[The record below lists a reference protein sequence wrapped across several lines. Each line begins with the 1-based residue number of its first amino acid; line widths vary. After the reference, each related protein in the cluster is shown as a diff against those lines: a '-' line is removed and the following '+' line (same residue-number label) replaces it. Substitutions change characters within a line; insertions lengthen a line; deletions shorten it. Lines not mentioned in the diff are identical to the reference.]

1 MKKMLAMLLAVAMIV
16 ACFAGCQSNAPVD
29 TNQPADSQQ
38 PTDSNQPTDTT
49 APEPVQPE
57 SNVGP
62 DGREFADEQVYRT
75 LYSSEVTTMNYLVS
89 GTTYELVVG
98 ANTIDSLVENDP
110 YGNIVPCAAESWES
124 EDETVTLIV
133 PAVKKLNDNGELELV
148 SERTTEEANGQK
160 WTFHLRAGQYWY
172 DADGNQ
178 KDPVTANDYV
188 AAARYVCD
196 SAMDCSNS
204 YLMDG
209 WIVNATERLGYTAAL
224 LAEPV
229 EQGKEE
235 GKDQDIVIDADGV
248 IWEGKDWDEDK
259 GVYTTWVE
267 IPLTNP
273 EDLGVEAA
281 DDNTLV
287 YHLVKP
293 RPYFPTALQFGTYW
307 PAPAALLAELGE
319 NYALDNY
326 SMWFNGAYI
335 LSTFKPQEKRI
346 YTKNVNNWDAEHI
359 YIESI
364 EQTYNAEASTIAP
377 ELFLRGEVDY
387 ADIGSDIVA
396 DWLSDPEKS
405 QMISSSRVTGD
416 YSYFFG
422 FNFEPTFDA
431 EYEPENWVIA
441 VNNENFRKAVF
452 HGIDRDGYLAAKYPG
467 DDPEIHKINTITPK
481 GFSVNNGKD
490 FVMYGGLAKYTE
502 TESFNEQLA
511 LEYRDKAKTELEAAG
526 CKFPIKVPVNYNPS
540 SSSWGNATVVLEQQ
554 LENLLGADF
563 IDIIIV
569 EYAGGSGFL
578 DATRRNGNYA
588 LQELN
593 WGADFMDPETW
604 ADPFE
609 RENSYNFFCHDTE
622 NYRVFQNTKTAET
635 NALIDQ
641 YYALVDEARTK
652 TGDMDERFEA
662 FAAAESFYID
672 HAIVVP
678 GFISGG
684 SYCATKLN
692 GFEGQYAMMGQSSSR
707 YKGQHLYKTAMS
719 QDMFDAQYNEWYASM
734 GN

>member
-49 APEPVQPE
+49 TPEPVQPE

-209 WIVNATERLGYTAAL
+209 WIVNATERLDYTAAL

-467 DDPEIHKINTITPK
+467 DDPEIHKINTVTPK

-526 CKFPIKVPVNYNPS
+526 CKFPIKVPINYNS
-540 SSSWGNATVVLEQQ
+540 SSSTWGNATVVLEQQ
-554 LENLLGADF
+554 LEDLLGADF
-563 IDIIIV
+563 IDIIV
-569 EYAGGSGFL
+569 VSYSGNSFL
-578 DATRRNGNYA
+578 KETRRNGNYA

-609 RENSYNFFCHDTE
+609 RENSYNFFCHDTDTY
-622 NYRVFQNTKTAET
+622 NVYRDTKTEET

>member
-49 APEPVQPE
+49 TPEPVQPE

-98 ANTIDSLVENDP
+98 ANTIDSLVENYP

-467 DDPEIHKINTITPK
+467 DDPEIHKINTVTPK

-511 LEYRDKAKTELEAAG
+511 VEYRDKAKTELEAAG
-526 CKFPIKVPVNYNPS
+526 CKFPIKVPINYNS
-540 SSSWGNATVVLEQQ
+540 SSGTWGNATVVLEQQ
-554 LENLLGADF
+554 LEDLLGADF
-563 IDIIIV
+563 IDIIV
-569 EYAGGSGFL
+569 VSYSGNSFL
-578 DATRRNGNYA
+578 KETRRNGNYA

-609 RENSYNFFCHDTE
+609 RENSYNFFCHDTDTY
-622 NYRVFQNTKTAET
+622 NVYRDTKTEET

>member
-49 APEPVQPE
+49 TPEPVQPE

-511 LEYRDKAKTELEAAG
+511 LEYRDRAKTELEAAG
-526 CKFPIKVPVNYNPS
+526 CKFPIKVPINYNS
-540 SSSWGNATVVLEQQ
+540 SSGTWGNATVVLEQQ
-554 LENLLGADF
+554 LEDLLGADF
-563 IDIIIV
+563 IDIIV
-569 EYAGGSGFL
+569 VSYSGNSFL
-578 DATRRNGNYA
+578 KETRRNGNYA

-609 RENSYNFFCHDTE
+609 RENSYNFFCHDTDTY
-622 NYRVFQNTKTAET
+622 NVYRDTKTEET

>member
-49 APEPVQPE
+49 TPEPVQTE

-209 WIVNATERLGYTAAL
+209 WIVNATERLDYTAAL

-273 EDLGVEAA
+273 EDLSVEAA

-387 ADIGSDIVA
+387 ADISSDIVA

-467 DDPEIHKINTITPK
+467 DDPEIHKINTVTPK

-511 LEYRDKAKTELEAAG
+511 VEYRDKAKTELEAAG
-526 CKFPIKVPVNYNPS
+526 CKFPIKVPINYNSS

-563 IDIIIV
+563 IDIIV
-569 EYAGGSGFL
+569 VSYSGNSFL
-578 DATRRNGNYA
+578 KETRRNGNYA

-609 RENSYNFFCHDTE
+609 RENSYNFFCHDTDTY
-622 NYRVFQNTKTAET
+622 NVYRDTKTEES